1 MRLVL
6 ATQTLD
12 PEHAALAQTLDLVRA
27 LSARCDALR
36 VIAQTSRVDRL
47 PANVSVATFDA
58 SSRPARAARFVGAVE
73 RELRG
78 GADAFL
84 AHMIP
89 EYVVLAAPLAR
100 PRRVPL
106 LLWYT
111 HWNASRTLRLAV
123 RLGDAMLSVDRRSF
137 PLATPKA
144 RGIGHAIDVEAFD
157 APPPAPG
164 DGPLRLLVL
173 GRTARWKG
181 LSTAVEA
188 LRLARADGLD
198 ATLEIR
204 GPSLTDDERR
214 HRAEVE
220 AAARDLP
227 VSFEAPL
234 PRASVPALLARVDAL
249 VSAHEP
255 RAGATLDKAVYEAAA
270 CRRPVVTTNPA
281 LDDFLAGLPL
291 RLRVP
296 PRDPSALADALVA
309 LGAAPAAARADVGDE
324 LRRRVVAG
332 HSLDHW
338 AAAVVAAAASL
349 QSDRGQAADRRGR
362 G

>member
-12 PEHAALAQTLDLVRA
+12 AEHAALAQTLDLVRV
-27 LSARCDALR
+27 LSDRCDELR
-36 VIAQTSRVDRL
+36 VIAQTSRVERL
-47 PANVSVATFDA
+47 ADNVSVRTFDA
-58 SSRPARAARFVGAVE
+58 PTRGARAARFVRAAEGA
-73 RELRG
+73 LRPRP
-78 GADAFL
+78 DAFL

-89 EYVVLAAPLAR
+89 EYVVLAAPSAR

-106 LLWYT
+106 MLWYT

-137 PLATPKA
+137 PIETPKA
-144 RGIGHAIDVEAFD
+144 LGIGHAIDVDLFD
-157 APPPAPG
+157 AAPALSA
-164 DGPLRLLVL
+164 GPLRLLVL

-181 LSTAVEA
+181 LTTAVEA

-198 ATLEIR
+198 AQLEIR
-204 GPSLTDDERR
+204 GPSLTADERT

-220 AAARDLP
+220 AAARGLP
-227 VSFEAPL
+227 VTFEPPV
-234 PRASVPALLARVDAL
+234 PRAEVPALLARVDAV

-281 LDDFLAGLPL
+281 LDEFLAGLPL

-296 PRDPSALADALVA
+296 PRDAAALADALVA
-309 LGAAPAAARADVGDE
+309 VGGASQTTRVEVGDE
-324 LRRRVVAG
+324 LRRRVVRG

-338 AAAVVAAAASL
+338 ADAVLAAAATL
-349 QSDRGQAADRRGR
+349 QSSRG
-362 G
+362 